1 MIKAAARNIASKWV
15 KSSIVNK
22 EELEVYAY
30 GCELMISDFISNS
43 ILLIAG
49 ICMNKVLETIIFLIA
64 FTIIRVVSGGYHASS
79 YRNCIFLFCS
89 SSVLVL
95 IFTNWIVKMG
105 LYSWLFLCLIIA
117 DIIILKFAPVETHN
131 RPLED
136 EEKVK
141 YRRKA
146 ILRTVSI
153 NAVAILFF
161 VSFPSLTDEISYVF
175 MAVCYAAAFLVA
187 GLHGDLSRARGL

>member
-1 MIKAAARNIASKWV
+1 MGDTN
-15 KSSIVNK
+15 N
-22 EELEVYAY
+22 ELSYPWHGFLPVFLCHDSRVRRR
-30 GCELMISDFISNS
+30 GGLIS
-43 ILLIAG
+43 
-49 ICMNKVLETIIFLIA
+49 
-64 FTIIRVVSGGYHASS
+64 
-79 YRNCIFLFCS
+79 
-89 SSVLVL
+89 
-95 IFTNWIVKMG
+95 
-105 LYSWLFLCLIIA
+105 FLCLIIA